1 MCRKI
6 YKMAT
11 ELEKYKLLEQRKL
24 YLEAEKQ
31 KRDTERLKLERIET
45 VYQGHIKQ
53 LRERIEQERF
63 RMAVSKYA

>member
-1 MCRKI
+1 
-6 YKMAT
+6 MAT